1 MHTLNP
7 TSILRVSR
15 ALRNGSPSRNQIE
28 KIRHRLHT
36 DNETGLLVRRSP
48 NSRKKGQEIF
58 APKGDASTT
67 VTRYTNR
74 KAERAAPYRAGIKVR
89 RARATRPNTHAR

>member
-7 TSILRVSR
+7 TSILRVSQ
-15 ALRNGSPSRNQIE
+15 ALRNGSPSQNQIQ
-28 KIRHRLHT
+28 KIKHRLRT

-48 NSRKKGQEIF
+48 LSRKKGQEFF
-58 APKGDASTT
+58 APEGDTSAT

-74 KAERAAPYRAGIKVR
+74 KAERAEPYRAGIKVR